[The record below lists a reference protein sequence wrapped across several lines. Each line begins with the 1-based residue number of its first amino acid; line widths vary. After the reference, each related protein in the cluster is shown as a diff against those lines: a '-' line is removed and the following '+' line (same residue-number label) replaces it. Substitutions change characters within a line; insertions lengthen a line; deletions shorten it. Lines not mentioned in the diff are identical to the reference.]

1 MQGKQGLV
9 AVGLVL
15 VIMAAIAVVGVGPAR
30 AGGGTGA
37 SQIAVSCQAP
47 PPTGK
52 DPTPC
57 VGVPSTAC
65 STLISGAAFCFS
77 NIGGFWFWC
86 ETPSASNGYKGECH
100 GAIYQFEL
108 TSGVGAYKV
117 NSVTGDATGT
127 AAPFTATVG
136 AGGSGEC
143 AFTISSSLLKG
154 QSNAIPA
161 VCTGTVNLGTG
172 TTTGAF
178 VVGVDSSGGFV
189 GAVQGFAGVF
199 TPGVALLT

>member
-1 MQGKQGLV
+1 VQGIRGLV
-9 AVGLVL
+9 AAGLVL
-15 VIMAAIAVVGVGPAR
+15 VMMAAIAVAGVGHAQ

-37 SQIAVSCQAP
+37 GQIAVSCQGG
-47 PPTGK
+47 PTSTAKAG
-52 DPTPC
+52 C
-57 VGVPSTAC
+57 IGIPSTAC
-65 STLISGAAFCFS
+65 STLIPGAAACFT

-86 ETPSASNGYKGECH
+86 QTPTASNGYKGECN

-108 TSGVGAYKV
+108 TSGVGAYQI

-136 AGGSGEC
+136 PGGSGEC

-161 VCTGTVNLGTG
+161 VCTGTVNFLTG

-178 VVGVDSSGGFV
+178 VVGVDSSGKFV
-189 GAVQGFAGVF
+189 GAVPGFAGVF
-199 TPGVALLT
+199 TPGVATLT